1 MNKKINKIE
10 LLAPAGN
17 YEKLEIAIHYGAD
30 AVYLADKEYS
40 LRNFSGNFTHDELDR
55 AVKFAHEKGVK
66 VYVACNIYSRNS
78 EQDNIENYLKFL
90 GEIKPDAVIVADPG
104 IIMEAKN
111 IIPNIPLHLSTQ
123 ANTTNYKSIL
133 FWKNFGV
140 KRINAAREL
149 SLKEIKE
156 FGRVSDMEIEAFV
169 HGAMC
174 ISYSGRCLLS
184 SFMTSRDSNHGM
196 CAHPCRWK
204 YHLVEE
210 LRPGEYMP
218 VYEDDK
224 GSYIM
229 NSKDLC
235 MIEHIPEMIASNI
248 NSLKIEGRMKG
259 IFYLAATVK
268 TYRDAIDSYY
278 DDPDNFVVK
287 KEWIKNLAGVNNR
300 GYSSGFYLEDS
311 VQTIPEYNGSTP
323 VEENGFLGKVLK
335 IKSRKKVEIE
345 VRNKIIKDCPIEI
358 ISKKGP
364 VSRDKILAITD
375 QDGNS
380 LATAQAGSRVTVD
393 LIYEYLPNDIIT
405 VSFRQACMKNKSG

>member
-1 MNKKINKIE
+1 MNEKNNKIE
-10 LLAPAGN
+10 LLVPAGN

-40 LRNFSGNFTHDELDR
+40 LRNFSGNFTHDELDK
-55 AVKFAHEKGVK
+55 AVKFAHEHGVMA
-66 VYVACNIYSRNS
+66 YVACNIYSRNF
-78 EQDNIENYLKFL
+78 EQNDIENYLEFL
-90 GEIKPDAVIVADPG
+90 GEIKPDAIIVADPG

-111 IIPNIPLHLSTQ
+111 IIPDIPLHLSTQ

-140 KRINAAREL
+140 KRVNAAREL

-184 SFMTSRDSNHGM
+184 SFMTCRDSNHGM
-196 CAHPCRWK
+196 CSHPCRWK

-218 VYEDDK
+218 VYEDDR

-235 MIEHIPEMIASNI
+235 MIEHIPEMITSNI

-259 IFYLAATVK
+259 IFYLATTVK

-278 DDPDNFVVK
+278 DAPDNFVVK

-300 GYSSGFYLEDS
+300 GYSTGFYLEDPG
-311 VQTIPEYNGSTP
+311 QTIPNYNGFTP
-323 VEENGFLGKVLK
+323 VEENIFLGKVLK
-335 IKSRKKVEIE
+335 IKKGKKVEIE
-345 VRNKIIKDCPIEI
+345 VRNKIIKDCPVEI
-358 ISKKGP
+358 ISKTGP

-375 QDGNS
+375 PDGNS
-380 LATAQAGSRVTVD
+380 LAFAQAGSRVTID
-393 LIYEYLPNDIIT
+393 LIYEYLPNDIII
-405 VSFRQACMKNKSG
+405 REIR